1 MKNFPNIRMS
11 QSTCSRAGETLQN
24 WFGVSV
30 TLVFP
35 LKPFQLVRVA
45 DREGESH
52 SQSGQQVQWL
62 ETLTGYVLV
71 RFSDSLALPRA
82 SGLETVTGYVSAWLK
97 DIKTV
102 SATMIA
108 SQKQSLMIALQV

>member
-1 MKNFPNIRMS
+1 MS

-52 SQSGQQVQWL
+52 SQSGQQVQFNYVVVGDSDRIRL
-62 ETLTGYVLV
+62 SQALRLTC
-71 RFSDSLALPRA
+71 SSK
-82 SGLETVTGYVSAWLK
+82 SKWLETVTGYVSAWLK

-102 SATMIA
+102 SAAMIA
-108 SQKQSLMIALQV
+108 SRKQSLMIALQV

>member
-1 MKNFPNIRMS
+1 MS

-45 DREGESH
+45 DREGERRQGESH
-52 SQSGQQVQWL
+52 SQSGQQVQ
-62 ETLTGYVLV
+62 
-71 RFSDSLALPRA
+71 FN
-82 SGLETVTGYVSAWLK
+82 
-97 DIKTV
+97 
-102 SATMIA
+102 
-108 SQKQSLMIALQV
+108 

>member
-1 MKNFPNIRMS
+1 MS

-35 LKPFQLVRVA
+35 LKPFQLMRVA

-52 SQSGQQVQWL
+52 SQSGQQVQ
-62 ETLTGYVLV
+62 
-71 RFSDSLALPRA
+71 FN
-82 SGLETVTGYVSAWLK
+82 
-97 DIKTV
+97 
-102 SATMIA
+102 
-108 SQKQSLMIALQV
+108 